1 MECLNPKCHKKKNL
15 NVHGLCDSCAAMCES
30 LRHIS
35 DEPEV
40 VTDYLDELRSILD
53 KMKSNK
59 AVDYNTMMTA
69 LFGGILSLSEDIRK
83 CNRDL
88 ENKIEGTQNKL
99 DVTIEKLSDAEA
111 RITIL
116 ESSISKPDF
125 DLKPSLVIQKLPRSE
140 TKSDMELVIEVFREI
155 NAEGVS
161 ESEDIVKVKRV
172 GHCADKVGTILVEM
186 KSEDDKIKVM
196 KAKKSLMKHQNLML
210 RKLKIRNMKS
220 LEQMNQENNLYKILS
235 LIPSGDQFVLSGSGK
250 IVRRNDLAN

>member
-30 LRHIS
+30 LRHID

-40 VTDYLDELRSILD
+40 VTDYLDELKCILG
-53 KMKSNK
+53 KMKNNK

-88 ENKIEGTQNKL
+88 EDRIEITQNKL
-99 DVTIEKLSDAEA
+99 DHTIEKLSEAEA
-111 RITIL
+111 RIQIL
-116 ESSISKPDF
+116 ENSKPEF

-140 TKSDMELVIEVFREI
+140 TKSDMELVIDVFKVI
-155 NAEGVS
+155 NAEGVN
-161 ESEDIVKVKRV
+161 EYEDIVKVKRV
-172 GHCADKVGTILVEM
+172 GHGTDKDGTILVEM
-186 KSEDDKIKVM
+186 KSEDAKIRIM
-196 KAKKSLMKHQNLML
+196 KTKKCLMKHQNLML

-220 LEQMNQENNLYKILS
+220 QEQMNQENNLYKILS
-235 LIPSGDQFVLSGSGK
+235 LIPSGDQLVLSGSGK
-250 IVRRNDLAN
+250 LVKRNDLAN